1 MTTLRQ
7 HSSQCTCNVTLV
19 PEKPT
24 YSDSSGAIFS
34 MYIDKGQKFDK
45 ENADNWDGQANG
57 ILLFVCSCSLP
68 ISLNIFFL
76 RLSSLSLSSQVSS
89 PPPWLL
95 LLLSA
100 TRTCSKIL
108 VPSCPHQDVAENV
121 FGFSRVYPG
130 FRVIGNPGTG
140 NPETGVFGGFR
151 S

>member
-7 HSSQCTCNVTLV
+7 HSSQCTCNVTLA

-34 MYIDKGQKFDK
+34 MYIAKGQKFDK

-68 ISLNIFFL
+68 ISLIIFFL
-76 RLSSLSLSSQVSS
+76 RLLSFSISSRVSS

-100 TRTCSKIL
+100 TRTCSKIPVL
-108 VPSCPHQDVAENV
+108 SCQFSHRYPDSLPMRPPMVSVPTLPAYQPKFPSSLPC
-121 FGFSRVYPG
+121 R
-130 FRVIGNPGTG
+130 
-140 NPETGVFGGFR
+140 
-151 S
+151 